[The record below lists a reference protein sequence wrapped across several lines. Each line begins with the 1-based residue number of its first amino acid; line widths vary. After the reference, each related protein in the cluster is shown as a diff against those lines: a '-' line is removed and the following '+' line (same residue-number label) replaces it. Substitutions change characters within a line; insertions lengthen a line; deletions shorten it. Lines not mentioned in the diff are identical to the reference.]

1 MSLEVSTSIAA
12 TPKFNQML
20 RAGCQDLA
28 LPVTDRQ
35 ILAMLQFLDLIRQW
49 NKTFNLTAVTEPV
62 TMIQLHLLDCLT
74 LVKAIQDRAPKPII
88 RILDV
93 GSGAGLPA
101 IVLAIMGN
109 KKIGSDP
116 NLEQMGSDP
125 IYFDVTSVD
134 KVEKKIAFQ
143 RQVKSVLGLD
153 NLRPEHGRIEGLR
166 VPAFDMITSRA
177 FASLADFCNSSKH
190 LLAPNGTFVAM
201 KGQASTD
208 EADQLDHDFKNVSR
222 QSLRIPGLES
232 VERHLVWIT
241 ATPPSF
247 IQQKT

>member
-1 MSLEVSTSIAA
+1 VSLEVSTSIAA
-12 TPKFNQML
+12 NPEFNQML
-20 RAGCQDLA
+20 RAGCQELA
-28 LPVTDRQ
+28 LPVTDLQ
-35 ILAMLQFLDLIRQW
+35 IQAMLQFLDLIRQW

-74 LVKAIQDRAPKPII
+74 LVKAIQDRHPKPNI

-101 IVLAIMGN
+101 IILAIMGN

-116 NLEQMGSDP
+116 HFKMGSDP

-153 NLRPEHGRIEGLR
+153 NLRPEHVRIEGLR

-190 LLAPNGTFVAM
+190 LLASNGAFVAM
-201 KGQASTD
+201 KGHADND
-208 EADQLDHDFKNVSR
+208 EAVQLDHDFKNVSS

-241 ATPPSF
+241 ATPPGF